1 MANNFYNPSNPWL
14 YNGSSTGAMNNMS
27 GQMNQNNLQAQTP
40 GYAGF
45 NNFQRP
51 PMASMMPGR
60 IVASADEIVPQEVP
74 MDGSVSLFPQNDY
87 SCIYAKTWTK
97 EGTIATLKF
106 VPEQPQNE
114 EPKKSPLEM
123 RLDSIEQKL
132 DAMTR
137 QMFNRPRNY
146 QKRNNNQSKKK
157 EETPTE

>member
-1 MANNFYNPSNPWL
+1 MAINNFYGNNPSNPWL
-14 YNGSSTGAMNNMS
+14 TNGAGAVNNTA

-51 PMASMMPGR
+51 VMPTAIPGR
-60 IVASADEIVPQEVP
+60 LVANADEIMPQEVP

-97 EGTIATLKF
+97 EGTIATVKF
-106 VPEQPQNE
+106 IPEQPQNG

-146 QKRNNNQSKKK
+146 QKRNNSNPKKK
-157 EETPTE
+157 EGEE